1 MYNKIRYIGGSQ
13 SFQMDFSIGKTSRQ
27 KPSDYPHIPAS
38 GAWNETA
45 FSQQEFFK
53 IGGPE
58 VAMTG
63 GTGPRGSGH
72 KVGPAEMMQQKSQSL
87 PISAT
92 IPGVFSSATEEC
104 GDMPFI

>member
-1 MYNKIRYIGGSQ
+1 MHNKIRYIRGSQ
-13 SFQMDFSIGKTSRQ
+13 SFQMDFPVGKRLRQ

-45 FSQQEFFK
+45 FPQQEFFK

-58 VAMTG
+58 VATTG

-72 KVGPAEMMQQKSQSL
+72 MMQQKSQSL
-87 PISAT
+87 PISAM
-92 IPGVFSSATEEC
+92 IPDAFSSITEER